1 MTIRTDGTL
10 PPQGRLE
17 LPFATDCCW
26 PAPVLRRHSLEQS
39 LVGAG
44 VESKVSLLAQPTTH
58 ASGHKRS
65 IATGSF
71 REPQLDCSTV
81 HRMPGWKV
89 GSISRLSNLRDAPV
103 NERLRSCGH

>member
-1 MTIRTDGTL
+1 MQADLRQFLARLIGTIALALVPVVFTAFVTMGD
-10 PPQGRLE
+10 QAE
-17 LPFATDCCW
+17 L
-26 PAPVLRRHSLEQS
+26 RE
-39 LVGAG
+39 
-44 VESKVSLLAQPTTH
+44 VSLLAHIRTH
-58 ASGHKRS
+58 VAGHKRS

-71 REPQLDCSTV
+71 REPQLDWSTV